1 MKITF
6 ATTWNARCGIAVY
19 SRSLVAELRKKA
31 RVEIVSLDADAAQ
44 SPVRIANQLDEGDV
58 AHIQHQYPFFGGMAF
73 YRNSFRRAIVRLKR
87 PLVVTVHELDLGDD
101 DLLPMRIYKGWFNT
115 HLFGGGEVDRFIVHT
130 ADYRERLERM
140 GIRAADIRV
149 IPEGAP
155 AVDAPAISAE
165 DAKAGLGLAGRRVLT
180 IFGFVVRRKGYEVA
194 LDALHQL
201 PGDVSLVIAG
211 GCHPEDRTGFYDS
224 VKARVEA
231 MGLSKR
237 VLITDYLPDEHV
249 PTVMA
254 ATDIVLAPF
263 TDMSNS
269 GSLLRAI
276 AYQKPIVASDLP
288 ATREINAR
296 RQCLTLARAG
306 DSCDLAD
313 KVRGLLDNEWMRTTA
328 ISAVGSYAAEF
339 SIARIA
345 EETLSVYEE
354 LLD

>member
-6 ATTWNARCGIAVY
+6 ATTWNAKCGIAVY

-31 RVEIVSLDADAAQ
+31 QVEVVSLDPDAAR
-44 SPVRIANQLDEGDV
+44 SPIRIANQLNEGEV
-58 AHIQHQYPFFGGMAF
+58 AHIQHNYPFFGGMAV
-73 YRNSFRRAIVRLKR
+73 YRNSFRRTIVRLKR

-101 DLLPMRIYKGWFNT
+101 DLLPMRIYKGWFNS

-130 ADYRERLERM
+130 ADYREKLERL
-140 GIRAADIRV
+140 GIRASDIRV

-155 AVDAPAISAE
+155 VVDPPTVSAE
-165 DAKAGLGLAGRRVLT
+165 DAKAELGSAGRRVLT

-194 LDALHQL
+194 LDALRRL
-201 PGDVSLVIAG
+201 PDDVSLLVAG
-211 GCHPEDRTGFYDS
+211 GCHPADRTGFYES

-231 MGLSKR
+231 MGLSNR
-237 VLITDYLPDEHV
+237 VLITDYLPDEQV
-249 PTVMA
+249 PIVMA
-254 ATDIVLAPF
+254 ASDIVLAPF

-276 AYQKPIVASDLP
+276 AYVKPIVASDLP

-296 RQCLTLARAG
+296 RQCLTLASAG
-306 DSCDLAD
+306 DSCDLAQ
-313 KVRGLLDNEWMRTTA
+313 KVRSLLENEWMRTTA
-328 ISAVGSYAAEF
+328 VSALESYAAEF